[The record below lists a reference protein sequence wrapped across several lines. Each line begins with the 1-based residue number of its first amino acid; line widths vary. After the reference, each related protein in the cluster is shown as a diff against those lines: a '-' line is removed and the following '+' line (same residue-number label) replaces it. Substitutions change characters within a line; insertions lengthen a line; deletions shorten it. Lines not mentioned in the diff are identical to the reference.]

1 MELRQRKGIMK
12 SFLRKQLKKVAYGL
26 LPLERLRF
34 ADYAKEWTYPRN
46 LPHGNHDINVP
57 ERYFGHAGIEL
68 NADAQLATLRGWKNL
83 NTNLIESLRKDA
95 RINNKALGQPYIHN
109 GMYHTPD
116 AEIYAS
122 MIFQHN
128 PRQIIEL
135 GGGFSTLI
143 ARKTLQLQEKPG
155 RLVVIDPQP
164 RTGIEDAADVV
175 IRRFVEDIDLTTL
188 SMSGDTIL
196 FIDSSHVCRAGGD
209 IPLIFC
215 KIIPSL
221 PPGVLVHVHDIF
233 LPFDYPFSYQKL
245 LWNEQYVLH
254 ALLAHARKFTV
265 VFATHFM
272 TRSYLNEMQ
281 EVFGPAVGVDKDT
294 FGASFWFRS

>member
-1 MELRQRKGIMK
+1 
-12 SFLRKQLKKVAYGL
+12 
-26 LPLERLRF
+26 
-34 ADYAKEWTYPRN
+34 
-46 LPHGNHDINVP
+46 
-57 ERYFGHAGIEL
+57 
-68 NADAQLATLRGWKNL
+68 
-83 NTNLIESLRKDA
+83 
-95 RINNKALGQPYIHN
+95 
-109 GMYHTPD
+109 
-116 AEIYAS
+116 
-122 MIFQHN
+122 MILQHN

-143 ARKTLQLQEKPG
+143 ARKTLQIQAKPG

-164 RTGIEDAADVV
+164 RTDIENVADAV
-175 IRRFVEDIDLTTL
+175 IRQFVEDIDLTTL

-196 FIDSSHVCRAGGD
+196 FVDSSHICRAGGD
-209 IPLIFC
+209 IPLLFC

-272 TRSYLNEMQ
+272 TRSYLKEMQ